1 MNLKTHTEHTSRK
14 MGFWHEL
21 NCTYPDNLNNGMN
34 FERAKNNSVLDIF
47 PMSMKAERKL
57 RCVFLDILGKMHSP
71 GSSHILGVHYHVCS
85 HLKPFMTCAS
95 GSVNSA
101 VSVTINI

>member
-1 MNLKTHTEHTSRK
+1 
-14 MGFWHEL
+14 
-21 NCTYPDNLNNGMN
+21 MN
-34 FERAKNNSVLDIF
+34 FERAKNNLVLGIF

-71 GSSHILGVHYHVCS
+71 GSSHILGIHYHVCS
-85 HLKPFMTCAS
+85 HLKLFMTRAS

-101 VSVTINI
+101 VSVAINI